1 MKLKTKKIS
10 RRVLYTEL
18 SVAIQWIEEMNFGSA
33 KKIINQVLS
42 RVEEYDL
49 PKTNEN
55 QNLPKV

>member
-55 QNLPKV
+55 QNLPK

>member
-10 RRVLYTEL
+10 RRVLCTEL

-55 QNLPKV
+55 QNLPK

>member
-10 RRVLYTEL
+10 RRVLCTEL

-49 PKTNEN
+49 PKTSEN
-55 QNLPKV
+55 